1 MTALRCT
8 QKLLAALRVRPA
20 TPAGASADKSAARL
34 GDWTLNLLHARPAKL
49 VLAVSEHDRLGLLLE
64 AAPFA
69 TLPQR
74 FTAALFAHLLTLG
87 VPPDIARRECDA
99 MQPLVVTATT
109 GYDNRRSIQGNM
121 TDYTFL
127 AEWLLDERTPLA
139 EINARLARQISKPT
153 GYAYP
158 GELARAR
165 LGNATA
171 PATNDSSL
179 DKT

>member
-8 QKLLAALRVRPA
+8 QKLLTALRLQPA
-20 TPAGASADKSAARL
+20 APAVASAGKSAAQL
-34 GDWTLNLLHARPAKL
+34 GDWTMNLLHARPAKL
-49 VLAVSEHDRLGLLLE
+49 VLAVSEHDRLGLMLE
-64 AAPFA
+64 AAPFS

-74 FTAALFAHLLTLG
+74 FTQALFAHLLTLG

-127 AEWLLDERTPLA
+127 VEWMLEERTPLA

-153 GYAYP
+153 GHAYP
-158 GELARAR
+158 GDLARQR
-165 LGNATA
+165 LGG
-171 PATNDSSL
+171 
-179 DKT
+179 K